1 MARWNFQDNV
11 ISQSYN
17 FDVNP
22 NRGGTPSFQK
32 NLSYSSTPAGSS
44 IVFEGRDK
52 PRTFTV
58 SGTLREEAQL
68 IALQTWFDKEYQV
81 KITDDLGREFW
92 IYITNL
98 QFERAQTRRWPF
110 RHTFTINYVEV
121 DWQ

>member
-11 ISQSYN
+11 ISQNYN

-32 NLSYSSTPAGSS
+32 NLSYSATPAGSS

-58 SGTLREEAQL
+58 SGTLREESQL

>member
-1 MARWNFQDNV
+1 MARWNFTDNV
-11 ISQSYN
+11 VSQSYN

-22 NRGGTPSFQK
+22 NRGGTPSFEK
-32 NLSYSSTPAGSS
+32 NLSYSSTPAGSP

-58 SGTLREEAQL
+58 SGVLREESQL
-68 IALQTWFDKEYQV
+68 IALQTWFDKEYQIR
-81 KITDDLGREFW
+81 ITDDLGRQFW
-92 IYITNL
+92 IYITDL

-110 RHTFTINYVEV
+110 RHTFTINYLEV